1 MGWKARHRTSGGDFA
16 SLALNSPKR
25 DVEFCRLW
33 RCICTGNSG
42 LDPLMQGQMQ
52 GPLVTEMLEGLKLRT
67 NMTVPDVVTE
77 TGHDEF
83 TEPGLDSDA
92 HKY

>member
-1 MGWKARHRTSGGDFA
+1 
-16 SLALNSPKR
+16 
-25 DVEFCRLW
+25 
-33 RCICTGNSG
+33 
-42 LDPLMQGQMQ
+42 MQGQMQ
-52 GPLVTEMLEGLKLRT
+52 GPLVMEMLEGLKLRT
-67 NMTVPDVVTE
+67 NMTVPDVLTE